1 MGRLARHPSPGVQR
15 WLAERR
21 MAVGKEI
28 RVTPNS
34 GVELVLI
41 PGGSFFMGSPESEKD
56 RSQGEGPRLRR
67 FVKNTT
73 PRAVQACHE
82 LILWLIPQLD
92 KFPRSRRFTLEER
105 LETILL
111 EILELLVE
119 AFFSRDADKREA
131 LKRANLRLEVSRHL
145 WRLADE
151 LQVISTLRYGHGA
164 KMMTGLGT
172 TGGRLV
178 EIKRKPAVGQSKARN
193 AALSLDR
200 QFDGFRSA
208 VRPEKETRGEK
219 ARSESATSGST
230 W

>member
-119 AFFSRDADKREA
+119 AFFSRDAENARP
-131 LKRANLRLEVSRHL
+131 SRGPIFG
-145 WRLADE
+145 WR
-151 LQVISTLRYGHGA
+151 SR
-164 KMMTGLGT
+164 
-172 TGGRLV
+172 
-178 EIKRKPAVGQSKARN
+178 
-193 AALSLDR
+193 
-200 QFDGFRSA
+200 
-208 VRPEKETRGEK
+208 
-219 ARSESATSGST
+219 ATSGGSLT
-230 W
+230 SCRSSRPCGTGTARR